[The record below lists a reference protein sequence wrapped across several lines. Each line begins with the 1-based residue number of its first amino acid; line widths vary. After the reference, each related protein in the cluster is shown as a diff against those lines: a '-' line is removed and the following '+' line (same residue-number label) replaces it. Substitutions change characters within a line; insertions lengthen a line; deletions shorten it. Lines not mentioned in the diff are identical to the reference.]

1 MRLANT
7 SRMLLE
13 DNRDDPEC
21 GKTHGTRVSTFSCP
35 PPLPGEGEEVLR
47 PASPSHALGRLSKGR
62 KNVSLSSQNVASSSC
77 SSYSDLALAPF
88 SRTSEEK

>member
-1 MRLANT
+1 MTQNVVRHMAQG
-7 SRMLLE
+7 SVHS
-13 DNRDDPEC
+13 PA
-21 GKTHGTRVSTFSCP
+21 P

-62 KNVSLSSQNVASSSC
+62 KKVSLSSQNVASSSC